1 MESHIL
7 ALLHQDTQHKYKNN
21 VQYPKKAF
29 PLNKAAK
36 QGHLSASSANIDK
49 SLTLNKV
56 EREALLNNFNQNYK
70 QVENFLMQ
78 GGQKSKQILQ
88 EDELVSVLSVLVLD
102 YKYEKQ
108 THKTQNF
115 ETFYENMKS
124 IVADHTKCS
133 QLFVLTLILK
143 HRITH
148 ERFMKHFTQKLMS
161 QDTSLFLFIFQ
172 TIHLILLLQT
182 QPQQAEI
189 ARNLSAYIPKKSILI
204 TWIDT
209 FTELIF
215 LHQAFIPN
223 MTPDDKQD
231 KQRIAL
237 IDSSIQKLVQRI
249 NKLLEQDIK
258 EQMIAQELCGNIEC
272 LIENNEMFKA
282 LLFKQE
288 HGDGGIIR
296 EQISI

>member
-56 EREALLNNFNQNYK
+56 EREALLNNFNQVAKN
-70 QVENFLMQ
+70 Q
-78 GGQKSKQILQ
+78 KQILQ

-172 TIHLILLLQT
+172 TIHLILLLLT
-182 QPQQAEI
+182 QPQHTEI

-209 FTELIF
+209 FTELLF